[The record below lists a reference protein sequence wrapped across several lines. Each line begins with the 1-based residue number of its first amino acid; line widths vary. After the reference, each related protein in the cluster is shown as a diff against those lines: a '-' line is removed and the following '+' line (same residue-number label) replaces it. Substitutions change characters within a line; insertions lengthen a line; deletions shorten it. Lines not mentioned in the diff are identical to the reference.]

1 MAQYDQ
7 ILVKIA
13 SKARLK
19 KLKILKN
26 LIFSS
31 KTRIELSILEKLR
44 RGSTRLRENIALTAL
59 GADRLLELVT
69 MLDRNIRDAISAG
82 NTRLLVPCN
91 DEIDIFEEEICEER
105 ANDAAVIALNMIAL
119 DTSSTR
125 SFDLPGVG

>member
-1 MAQYDQ
+1 METRH
-7 ILVKIA
+7 L
-13 SKARLK
+13 
-19 KLKILKN
+19 
-26 LIFSS
+26 
-31 KTRIELSILEKLR
+31 RIELSILEKLR

-59 GADRLLELVT
+59 GADRLMELVT

-105 ANDAAVIALNMIAL
+105 ATDATVIALNMIGL

-125 SFDLPGVG
+125 SFDLPGFG